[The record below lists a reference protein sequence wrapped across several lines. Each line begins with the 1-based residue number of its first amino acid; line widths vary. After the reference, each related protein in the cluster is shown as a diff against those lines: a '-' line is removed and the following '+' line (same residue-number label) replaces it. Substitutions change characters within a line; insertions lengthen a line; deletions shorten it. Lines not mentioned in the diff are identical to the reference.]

1 MRIAP
6 LFFFCFILHI
16 NSAYSEVYKWI
27 DENGKTVYG
36 DKPVSEDADVVKIK
50 KKPAVDKAYQERVE
64 KQQKLLNVMQDE
76 REEKIAAE
84 KKDIEEKEKQKKEC
98 SEMKQKLQK
107 FKDSIYLYEE
117 TNDPDNPRIY
127 SDKERDVEQGKY
139 ESYIKENC

>member
-50 KKPAVDKAYQERVE
+50 KKTSVDKSYQERVE

-76 REEKIAAE
+76 REEKIAAQ
-84 KKDIEEKEKQKKEC
+84 KQEKEKKEKQEQQCAELKKELRETRDAG
-98 SEMKQKLQK
+98 S
-107 FKDSIYLYEE
+107 LYEE
-117 TNDPDNPRIY
+117 TDDPDNPRIF
-127 SDKERDVEQGKY
+127 SEEEHQAEIEKY
-139 ESYIKENC
+139 EKYIEENC